1 MPKGM
6 IQDYT
11 VKAILQEVSTGAGST
26 DPGGRSDNIE
36 ILDPAPR
43 RRRRRRRRKRPITK
57 KPPTG

>member
-1 MPKGM
+1 MPKGV

-11 VKAILQEVSTGAGST
+11 VKTVLQEVSTGAGSA
-26 DPGGRSDNIE
+26 DSGGRSDDIE
-36 ILDPAPR
+36 MLDPAPR